1 MASHKHPAVASC
13 LYLKTQVNA
22 PQKIPY
28 HRTNCRW
35 GLETGVLV
43 AYSRG
48 VFFAV
53 GCDWGIIIS
62 TRKPDARRCR
72 RTRTIRTATS
82 SSTTPRGGATPLPRR
97 AQPLLLLFRS
107 NPPTE
112 WGGGPEASAAF
123 LVAFHHLSATD
134 GSTVSIYWRLAT
146 TRCHNDGTQRKYSEG
161 KNVLYLLQSRPLL
174 RFPLW
179 RIARNMR
186 CFTLQLSRTA
196 LGPASL
202 RQSAQLLPPHSP
214 WAKW

>member
-112 WGGGPEASAAF
+112 WGGGTRSKRSVSGGFSSFICYRRLYGEHLLAAG
-123 LVAFHHLSATD
+123 H
-134 GSTVSIYWRLAT
+134 
-146 TRCHNDGTQRKYSEG
+146 YS
-161 KNVLYLLQSRPLL
+161 
-174 RFPLW
+174 
-179 RIARNMR
+179 
-186 CFTLQLSRTA
+186 
-196 LGPASL
+196 
-202 RQSAQLLPPHSP
+202 LP
-214 WAKW
+214 